1 MTSNNHRKI
10 RERLDEIENERT
22 QLSNQIDKLHGKILF
37 LRSKK
42 NRLQEE
48 ANAMIFEMANIQKT
62 NTKQRRKK

>member
-1 MTSNNHRKI
+1 MASNNHRKI

-37 LRSKK
+37 LRSKS

-48 ANAMIFEMANIQKT
+48 ANAMIFEMANIQ
-62 NTKQRRKK
+62 QRSRK